1 MGYRTV
7 DEWGSFEFQNADVE
21 AIRKER
27 GHWYLELGYVTILP
41 DNSCNRDIRKMGTN
55 ELTLQLQH
63 VQVDEILEEGF
74 KLYDADGNFTKSVD
88 DRVLL
93 SEEYD
98 AWMEDMVG
106 GAVYQILHKDTGD
119 EALPYQYEIYLD
131 ANDRTYLAK
140 VSAKHDVETWERFM
154 NRHSE

>member
-74 KLYDADGNFTKSVD
+74 KLYDADGNFTKECGRPGASFR
-88 DRVLL
+88 RV
-93 SEEYD
+93 
-98 AWMEDMVG
+98 
-106 GAVYQILHKDTGD
+106 
-119 EALPYQYEIYLD
+119 
-131 ANDRTYLAK
+131 
-140 VSAKHDVETWERFM
+140 
-154 NRHSE
+154 

>member
-74 KLYDADGNFTKSVD
+74 KLYDADGNFTKECGRPGASFRRVRCVD
-88 DRVLL
+88 GGYGWRCRV
-93 SEEYD
+93 SD
-98 AWMEDMVG
+98 PA
-106 GAVYQILHKDTGD
+106 
-119 EALPYQYEIYLD
+119 
-131 ANDRTYLAK
+131 
-140 VSAKHDVETWERFM
+140 
-154 NRHSE
+154 

>member
-74 KLYDADGNFTKSVD
+74 KLYDADGNLRRVWTTGCFFPKSTMRGWRIWLEVPCI
-88 DRVLL
+88 RSCVRIQEMKHFRI
-93 SEEYD
+93 SMRSI
-98 AWMEDMVG
+98 WMLTIEH
-106 GAVYQILHKDTGD
+106 ILQKYRQNMTWRHGN
-119 EALPYQYEIYLD
+119 AL
-131 ANDRTYLAK
+131 
-140 VSAKHDVETWERFM
+140 
-154 NRHSE
+154 

>member
-41 DNSCNRDIRKMGTN
+41 DILPATVTFAEMGTN

-88 DRVLL
+88 DP
-93 SEEYD
+93 
-98 AWMEDMVG
+98 
-106 GAVYQILHKDTGD
+106 GASFRRRTMTRGWRIWLEVPCIRSCARIQEMKHFL
-119 EALPYQYEIYLD
+119 YQYEILS
-131 ANDRTYLAK
+131 L
-140 VSAKHDVETWERFM
+140 VC
-154 NRHSE
+154 